1 MSNISV
7 IDLKAVDVILTAP
20 DFGAWTLQGYGSN
33 PVSIELKPLDENLY
47 TEAVGAFGDMLVN
60 KSYKSRNMMLTVRI
74 LRKNYWYNQLKKVVA
89 LEKTGKSVIMAV
101 LVRDTNGNELV
112 ACPQGVMKT
121 DPGMEW
127 GSEPEA
133 NVEFKFL
140 LPAGIY
146 TPPTIV

>member
-1 MSNISV
+1 MSISV

-20 DFGAWTLQGYGSN
+20 DFGAWTIQGYGPN
-33 PVSIELKPLDENLY
+33 PVSVSIKPLDENLY

-60 KSYKSRNMMLTVRI
+60 KSYKAKNMMLSLNI

-101 LVRDTNGNELV
+101 LVRDTNGNEIA
-112 ACPQGVMKT
+112 ACAQAVMKT

-133 NVEFKFL
+133 NVEFKIL
-140 LPAGIY
+140 MPSVVY
-146 TPPTIV
+146 TPPTLV